1 MLLVNSRNIWESQ
14 KKKQLLAVSFSQI
27 SVIVRKIE
35 KIQKRCLRAILNDY
49 ESNYETLLRNSSN
62 MTMEIKILWTLAAK
76 IFKTRNEI
84 NPIFTATENPNVRHN
99 KIIVKCI
106 NTSRFG
112 TQSLRFLVPKI

>member
-62 MTMEIKILWTLAAK
+62 MTMEIKIMD
-76 IFKTRNEI
+76 IS
-84 NPIFTATENPNVRHN
+84 
-99 KIIVKCI
+99 C
-106 NTSRFG
+106 
-112 TQSLRFLVPKI
+112 